1 MKKMTF
7 TEYRELKAKKDNR
20 KRKIKEF
27 LQLFFIVLGFMAFM
41 VIAGTAGASDLDNI
55 TYEQTKAQLTI
66 GLIVLVLSVLTVKK
80 LGKRKE
86 EDYE

>member
-1 MKKMTF
+1 MGK
-7 TEYRELKAKKDNR
+7 L
-20 KRKIKEF
+20 KEF

-41 VIAGTAGASDLDNI
+41 IIAGTGGASDLNNI
-55 TYEQTKAQLTI
+55 TYEQTKVQLTI
-66 GLIVLVLSVLTVKK
+66 GLIVFVLSVLIVKK

>member
-1 MKKMTF
+1 MKKISF
-7 TEYRELKAKKDNR
+7 AEYRKLKEKKENR
-20 KRKIKEF
+20 KRKLKEF
-27 LQLFFIVLGFMAFM
+27 MQLFFIMIGFMAFM
-41 VIAGTAGASDLDNI
+41 VIVGTAGASDLDNI

-66 GLIVLVLSVLTVKK
+66 GLIVLVLSVILAKK